1 MPVIDTRSLEVLEKR
16 PGWQGRLFHSNEM
29 TFVHWDFEANATV
42 HEHSHIQEEVWHV
55 LEGKLEVTIDG
66 TKNIAGPSMAAIV
79 PAGVRHSVRALSRG
93 KAIVVDCPRR
103 EGF

>member
-1 MPVIDTRSLEVLEKR
+1 MPVVDTRKLDVLEKR
-16 PGWQGRLFHSNEM
+16 PGWHGRLFHSAEM
-29 TFVHWDFEANATV
+29 TFVHWEFEENSTI

-55 LEGKLEVTIDG
+55 LEGRLEVTIDG
-66 TKNIAGPSMAAIV
+66 KKHTAGPSMVAIV
-79 PAGVRHSVRALSRG
+79 PSGVRHSVRTLTDG